1 MEMLLVYLFEI
12 LTIIILIM
20 LSALFSGSETAYT
33 SIDDVTLMR
42 LVREKKIKEEDKK
55 YWEKSSSMIPTLL
68 VGNNIVNITAS
79 SIITVFAI
87 RLAEALPHIS
97 TNLMVTI
104 STATITV
111 LIIIFG
117 EILPKVLMRV
127 NAEKMMPYLL
137 YFMKFCHFIFK
148 PITFLMDK
156 ITTFIMNYFVPKKLR
171 NTEKRSALSSMD
183 DITTIIHLGHK
194 EGIIKE
200 YTHELLTG
208 VIDFRNKTVEEIMTP
223 RVDMVCIEAETDVD
237 EIIRLTVETGLS
249 RFPVYEET
257 VDHIIGIFH
266 TRALFKE
273 YVKGSSKKSK
283 LKKKAIDYIMLPYF
297 VPETKTISSLFT
309 DMQKKKLQ
317 MVITIDE
324 YGGTAGLV
332 TMEDIIEEIMGDIED
347 ESDKKEAD
355 VIRFKG
361 KRIIINGNASIEDVN
376 KTLKLELEHEEYQT
390 IAGYVL
396 DMLDH
401 IPETNERFILK
412 GYRGRIMKV
421 EDRRIVEIEF
431 TPLKYTA
438 RNSDAND
445 NNENNEI
452 QDVHDIEKND
462 LEIVNE

>member
-1 MEMLLVYLFEI
+1 MEVLLVYLFEI
-12 LTIIILIM
+12 FIIIILIM

-68 VGNNIVNITAS
+68 VGNNIVNISAS
-79 SIITVFAI
+79 SIITVFAV
-87 RLAEALPHIS
+87 RLADILPHVS
-97 TNLMVTI
+97 TNVMVTI
-104 STATITV
+104 STATITI

-156 ITTFIMNYFVPKKLR
+156 ITTFIMNYFVPKRLR
-171 NTEKRSALSSMD
+171 DAEKRSALSSMD

-200 YTHELLTG
+200 YTHEMLTG

-223 RVDMVCIEAETDVD
+223 RVDMVCIEAETDVN
-237 EIIRLTVETGLS
+237 EIIKLTVESGLS

-273 YVKGSSKKSK
+273 YVKGGGKMNKI
-283 LKKKAIDYIMLPYF
+283 KKKAIDYIMLPYF
-297 VPETKTISSLFT
+297 VPETKTISSLFN

-361 KRIIINGNASIEDVN
+361 KRIIINGNAPIEDVN

-390 IAGYVL
+390 IAGYVI

-421 EDRRIVEIEF
+421 EDRRIVEMEF
-431 TPLKYTA
+431 TPLKYSRT
-438 RNSDAND
+438 NESDNID
-445 NNENNEI
+445 S
-452 QDVHDIEKND
+452 QDATDSEKND
-462 LEIVNE
+462 SEILNE